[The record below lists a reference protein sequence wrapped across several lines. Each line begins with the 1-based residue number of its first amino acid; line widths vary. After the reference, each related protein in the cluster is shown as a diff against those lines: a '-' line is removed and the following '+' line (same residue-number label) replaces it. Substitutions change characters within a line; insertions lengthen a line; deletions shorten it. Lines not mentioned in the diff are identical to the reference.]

1 MRVIINH
8 KLTYLAGTANIE
20 VMVSRLTLFPAKSAI
35 NDKGHLVIGGCD
47 TVELAA
53 EFGTPLYVFDEF
65 SLRQRCGELKQEFGR
80 RYADIMVI
88 YAGKAFINK
97 ALAIIFKEEGLGLD
111 VVSAGELS
119 IARSVDFPLNKVYF
133 HGNNKSAE
141 ELGLA
146 LGWGIG
152 RIVVDNFHELK
163 MLGEIARAKGK
174 SPDILLRISPAVD
187 PHTHKYIVTG
197 NIDTKFGFPVAQG
210 EEAVATAMSMP
221 ELNLLGLH
229 FHIGSGIFEVEPYQQ
244 AISIILGFAAEMK
257 RKHSLELRE
266 LGVGGGFAVQYLVGS
281 PAPPISAY
289 AQAITSEVT
298 NKCRKLELALPRLV
312 VEPGRSVVGQAG
324 VALYTAGVVKDIP
337 GVRCYVSVDGGMADN
352 VRPALYGAKHEAVVA
367 SRMSAK
373 DAEKVTIA
381 GKFCESGDI
390 LIQDIA
396 LPPVAAGDIIAIP
409 DCGAYCL
416 PLGSNYNASLKPA
429 VVLVREGRARLIR
442 RRETFDDLIR
452 CDLL

>member
-1 MRVIINH
+1 
-8 KLTYLAGTANIE
+8 
-20 VMVSRLTLFPAKSAI
+20 MVSRLTLFPAKSAI
-35 NDKGHLVIGGCD
+35 NNKGHLVIGGCD

-65 SLRQRCGELKQEFGR
+65 SLRQRCAELKQEFGR
-80 RYADIMVI
+80 RYADVMVI
-88 YAGKAFINK
+88 YAGKAFINR

-119 IARSVDFPLNKVYF
+119 IARSVDFPLSKVYF

-141 ELGLA
+141 ELGVA
-146 LGWGIG
+146 LGWGVG

-163 MLGEIARAKGK
+163 MLCEIARAKGK
-174 SPDILLRISPAVD
+174 NPDILLRISPGVD
-187 PHTHKYIVTG
+187 PHTHRYNITG
-197 NIDTKFGFPVAQG
+197 NIDTKFGFPMVQG
-210 EEAVATAMSMP
+210 EEAVATAMSLP
-221 ELNLLGLH
+221 ELNLVGLH

-244 AISIILGFAAEMK
+244 AIDSILGFAAEMK

-289 AQAITSEVT
+289 AQAITSSVT
-298 NKCRKLELALPRLV
+298 NKCRELELALPRLV

-373 DAEKVTIA
+373 DAGKVTIA

-429 VVLVREGRARLIR
+429 IVLVKEGKARLIR
-442 RRETFDDLIR
+442 RRETWEDLTR
-452 CDLL
+452 CDLI